1 MKEREKTMSIKSYIE
16 IDSVGSMVQE
26 DGLVFPIDC
35 SEAPETASEAEEMMG
50 VHIMDTTNEWWES
63 MSCQDAVRLF
73 PFLANISELYMTQG
87 YLQWAM
93 DMGDLVVEANNQMSL
108 YGASIEE
115 GWNFDEAVNE
125 FSTYQIGGS
134 I

>member
-1 MKEREKTMSIKSYIE
+1 MNNIE
-16 IDSVGSMVQE
+16 LNSVGTAVDE
-26 DGLVFPIDC
+26 NGITHPINADGTIDMD
-35 SEAPETASEAEEMMG
+35 EGMA
-50 VHIMDTTNEWWES
+50 VHIQDCDNEWWEA

-115 GWNFDEAVNE
+115 GWDFDEAVNE
-125 FSTYQIGGS
+125 FSTYQIGS
-134 I
+134 NI

>member
-1 MKEREKTMSIKSYIE
+1 MSFIE
-16 IDSVGSMVQE
+16 LNSVGSLVTNE
-26 DGLVFPIDC
+26 GLVFPIDC

-73 PFLANISELYMTQG
+73 PFLASITELYNTEG

-93 DMGDLVVEANNQMSL
+93 EMGDLVVEANNQMSL

-115 GWNFDEAVNE
+115 DWDFNEAVNE
-125 FSTYQIGGS
+125 FSTYQIGSS

>member
-1 MKEREKTMSIKSYIE
+1 MNYIE
-16 IDSVGSMVQE
+16 LESNGSLVTNE
-26 DGLVFPIDC
+26 GIVFPIDC
-35 SEAPETASEAEEMMG
+35 SEAPETASDAEEMMG
-50 VHIMDTTNEWWES
+50 VHIMDCDNEWWES

-125 FSTYQIGGS
+125 FSTYQIGS
-134 I
+134 TI

>member
-1 MKEREKTMSIKSYIE
+1 MSYIE
-16 IDSVGSMVQE
+16 LESNGSLVTNE
-26 DGLVFPIDC
+26 GLVFPIDC

-50 VHIMDTTNEWWES
+50 VHIMDCDNEWWES

-73 PFLANISELYMTQG
+73 PFLANITELYNTEG

-93 DMGDLVVEANNQMSL
+93 DIGDVVVEANNQMSL

-115 GWNFDEAVNE
+115 SWDFNEAVNE
-125 FSTYQIGGS
+125 FSTYQIGSS

>member
-1 MKEREKTMSIKSYIE
+1 MSQLNYIGLE
-16 IDSVGSMVQE
+16 SVGSIVTEQ
-26 DGLVFPIDC
+26 GIVFPTDL
-35 SEAPETASEAEEMMG
+35 SEAPETASDAEEMMG

-115 GWNFDEAVNE
+115 DWDFDEAVNE
-125 FSTYQIGGS
+125 FSDYQIGVA
-134 I
+134 

>member
-1 MKEREKTMSIKSYIE
+1 MSQLSYIGLE
-16 IDSVGSMVQE
+16 SVGSIVTEQ
-26 DGLVFPIDC
+26 GIVFPTDL
-35 SEAPETASEAEEMMG
+35 SEAPETASDAEEMMG

-125 FSTYQIGGS
+125 FSTYQIGGT

>member
-1 MKEREKTMSIKSYIE
+1 MSLKDKKVWLNGSDYIE
-16 IDSVGSMVQE
+16 LESVGTAIDS
-26 DGLVFPIDC
+26 DGITHPMFADGTIDMD
-35 SEAPETASEAEEMMG
+35 EGMA
-50 VHIMDTTNEWWES
+50 VHIMDCESEWWES

-115 GWNFDEAVNE
+115 DWDFDEAVNE
-125 FSTYQIGGS
+125 FSTYQIGS
-134 I
+134 TI

>member
-1 MKEREKTMSIKSYIE
+1 MSYIE
-16 IDSVGSMVQE
+16 LESNGSLVTNE
-26 DGLVFPIDC
+26 GLVFPIDC

-50 VHIMDTTNEWWES
+50 VHIMDCDNEWWES

-93 DMGDLVVEANNQMSL
+93 DMGDVVVEANNQMSL

-125 FSTYQIGGS
+125 FSDYQIGS
-134 I
+134 TI

>member
-1 MKEREKTMSIKSYIE
+1 MDYIDLE
-16 IDSVGSMVQE
+16 SVGSTVTNE
-26 DGLVFPIDC
+26 GLVFPIDC
-35 SEAPETASEAEEMMG
+35 SEAPETASDAEEMMG
-50 VHIMDTTNEWWES
+50 VHIMDCDNEWWES

-73 PFLANISELYMTQG
+73 PFLANITELYNTPG
-87 YLQWAM
+87 YLDWAM
-93 DMGDLVVEANNQMSL
+93 SMGDLVSEANNQMSL

-125 FSTYQIGGS
+125 FSTYQIGGT